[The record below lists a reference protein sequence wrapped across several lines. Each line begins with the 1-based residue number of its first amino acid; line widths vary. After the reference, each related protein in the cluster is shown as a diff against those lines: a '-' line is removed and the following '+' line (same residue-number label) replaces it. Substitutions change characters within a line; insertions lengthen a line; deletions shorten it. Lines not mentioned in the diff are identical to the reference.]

1 MGRLPKLVGALG
13 VVERSLV
20 PRQYKLLDIRLVGAF
35 TYNAGLSPFWEVFG
49 DLVKHIIR
57 YARPTGDGGLLAV
70 LVPSEFWTNLTQR
83 EEILG
88 MSREEYRGG
97 SLQVEFGEKPQ
108 AILRRGAES

>member
-35 TYNAGLSPFWEVFG
+35 TYNAGLSPFREVFG
-49 DLVKHIIR
+49 DPVEHIIG
-57 YARPTGDGGLLAV
+57 YARPRGGGSLLTMS
-70 LVPSEFWTNLTQR
+70 VPSEFWTNLTQR

-88 MSREEYRGG
+88 MSKGDPSRLSSKRIPGDSQERSRVVAG
-97 SLQVEFGEKPQ
+97 
-108 AILRRGAES
+108 IL